1 MHRRRYLQGETQKV
15 LRTVAFIEIVIIV
28 LAAWTWV
35 SLEAYRALGW
45 SIRFGMLLLVAS
57 QGIGNLIIA

>member
-1 MHRRRYLQGETQKV
+1 MHRRRYLQGQTQKV

-28 LAAWTWV
+28 LAVWTWV
-35 SLEAYRALGW
+35 SLEAPGALGW